1 MIRKTVLELLLILLI
16 LKLLQMRNIIK
27 KGLILLSLNLIPL
40 VSHSQ
45 DSISLSTQQVTAII
59 FLEHQ
64 KLSNENPLL
73 KQQIKSLEELNELY
87 VKTDSIQK
95 VEIKTYDNKVTE
107 NSEQIKKLKK
117 NQKRIIIGSSIGGIL
132 LFILGLIL

>member
-1 MIRKTVLELLLILLI
+1 M
-16 LKLLQMRNIIK
+16 
-27 KGLILLSLNLIPL
+27 
-40 VSHSQ
+40 
-45 DSISLSTQQVTAII
+45 STQQVTAII
-59 FLEHQ
+59 FSEHQ

-107 NSEQIKKLKK
+107 DSKQIKKLKK